1 MHSFNSTQ
9 RIPFNDFI
17 ADTSLTWDQ
26 AQFLFS
32 FVNNIPAGK
41 AKRKPSLAVAIR
53 ENVWEPLKFRLIS
66 GQY

>member
-1 MHSFNSTQ
+1 MHSLNSTQ
-9 RIPFNDFI
+9 WIPFNDFT

-41 AKRKPSLAVAIR
+41 AKRKPSLVVAIR
-53 ENVWEPLKFRLIS
+53 ENVWEPLKFGLIS
-66 GQY
+66 G

>member
-1 MHSFNSTQ
+1 MHSLNSTQ
-9 RIPFNDFI
+9 WIPCNDFT

-41 AKRKPSLAVAIR
+41 AKRKPSLVVAIR
-53 ENVWEPLKFRLIS
+53 ENVWEPLKFGLIS
-66 GQY
+66 G